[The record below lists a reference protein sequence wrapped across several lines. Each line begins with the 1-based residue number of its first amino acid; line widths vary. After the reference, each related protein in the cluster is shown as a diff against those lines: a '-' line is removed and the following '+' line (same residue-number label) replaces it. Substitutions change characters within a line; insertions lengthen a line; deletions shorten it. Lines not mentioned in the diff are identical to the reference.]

1 MLLAIATFSLV
12 PDTLQTRH
20 MLSKVKNPVRQRSV
34 QIAPFSVA
42 ILSAALSTGHC
53 HCFVAKRAVIIR
65 LNPLVITMAYSVRE
79 AFSAVKIVCS
89 GHVSGKYSCD
99 QFNGGCKKL

>member
-1 MLLAIATFSLV
+1 MLA
-12 PDTLQTRH
+12 
-20 MLSKVKNPVRQRSV
+20 RSTHGF
-34 QIAPFSVA
+34 ASRDYGED
-42 ILSAALSTGHC
+42 LSAALSTGHC
-53 HCFVAKRAVIIR
+53 HCFVAKRAVITR